1 MTVGAALKQGFDFA
15 RRFRSVVWIIFL
27 INLGLAALAALPI
40 YRGILR
46 FTGRSLMSQTLLFG
60 FSSEWL
66 TDFIFN
72 SPGSLDRYAAL
83 IGLIGLLA
91 IPVNTLLAG
100 GVLGRLRRPPNQMS
114 SLGDFFRDTSRF
126 AWRLIRLMLISLV
139 CYWIVFRLLNQ
150 GLGNLTKTW
159 TREWQNEHL
168 VFWVQLVPTLLTLIA
183 LTFANLVIDF
193 ARVRLV
199 LEDGASAAEAFL
211 ASLGFALSRLR
222 KALVVYAVPMLCGV
236 ALLVLYRLLLPW
248 SFFKAPASPGG
259 PWAQYHEPLTLAL
272 LFIIQQAVMFGRYW
286 FRVATWASEWAYYSG
301 SK

>member
-1 MTVGAALKQGFDFA
+1 MSVGAALKQGFTLA

-46 FTGRSLMSQTLLFG
+46 FTGHSLMSQTLLYG

-72 SPGSLDRYAAL
+72 SPGSTDRYAAM
-83 IGLIGLLA
+83 IGLVGLLA

-100 GVLGRLRRPPNQMS
+100 GVLGRLRRPPEQMT
-114 SLGDFFRDTSRF
+114 SLGDFFRDTARF
-126 AWRLIRLMLISLV
+126 AWRLLRLMLISLV

-150 GLGNLTKTW
+150 GLGDLAEKW
-159 TREWQNEHL
+159 TRQWESERL
-168 VFWVQLVPTLLTLIA
+168 VFWVQLVPTILTLLA
-183 LTFANLVIDF
+183 LAFANLVIDF

-199 LEDGASAAEAFL
+199 LEDGPSAAEAFL
-211 ASLGFALSRLR
+211 ASLGFSVSRLR
-222 KALVVYAVPMLCGV
+222 KVLVVWAVPMLCGL

-248 SFFKAPASPGG
+248 SFFNAPISPGG
-259 PWAQYHEPLTLAL
+259 PWVQYREPLTLAL